1 MFGVGVREQVGD
13 SEEGNVDGEEGGW
26 KKVAESCE
34 AG

>member
-1 MFGVGVREQVGD
+1 MFGVGVKEQVGD
-13 SEEGNVDGEEGGW
+13 SEEGNVGGEESGW